1 MIRGRAIGLARSFDK
16 QGKSAIM
23 SAVDTRNIS
32 RDSLFLLGQLR
43 VEGSDAAHKIRV
55 RNLSAGGMMT
65 ECALQLGRGARVAV
79 ELRNIGWVQ
88 GAVAW
93 VQGDRVGI
101 AFDTAIDPKLAR
113 PNVSAGSDLSTPR
126 FVRPASILPSTPED
140 LARFR
145 KI

>member
-1 MIRGRAIGLARSFDK
+1 
-16 QGKSAIM
+16 M

-32 RDSLFLLGQLR
+32 RDSLFLLGSLR
-43 VEGSDAAHKIRV
+43 VEGSDAEHKIKV

-65 ECALQLGRGARVAV
+65 DCALQLTRGARVAI

-93 VQGDRVGI
+93 VQGDRIGV
-101 AFDTAIDPKLAR
+101 AFDNAIDPKLAR
-113 PNVSAGSDLSTPR
+113 PSVSSGKDSSTPR
-126 FVRPASILPSTPED
+126 FVRPASILPSTPDD
-140 LARFR
+140 LARLR